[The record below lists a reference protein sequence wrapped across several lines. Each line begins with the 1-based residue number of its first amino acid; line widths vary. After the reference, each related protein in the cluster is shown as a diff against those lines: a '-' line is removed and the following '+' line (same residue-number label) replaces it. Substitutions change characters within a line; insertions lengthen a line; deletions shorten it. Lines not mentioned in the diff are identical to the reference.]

1 MNEYGH
7 TYPNDR
13 YRLPSEVQASLNQ
26 EPKDERARLLEVWD
40 LAEYALG
47 EEPDEAAFRRL
58 GSEIWQNLEAALEEE
73 NAPAVPAPEPGLRL
87 VKAPLR
93 LVHSR
98 ALRWVAVAASVALL
112 IAVGTFYTQKP
123 ITVTASTGETLTHP
137 LPDGSELTL
146 NSGTKISY
154 ARHFGEDDRQ
164 IKLIR
169 GEVNFDVTE
178 GEHAFTVQTFNGTV
192 TVLGTE
198 FNVRAWPKEIN
209 AATEVAVEEGIVAFV
224 AHRQSAAALTLEA
237 GQSARLTR
245 QSDAPI
251 ALGET
256 YTRNALSWRDGGFK
270 FSDHPLGTVLD
281 ELERRY
287 NVRVKV
293 SSNISLNTP
302 VAILNDNPANAEEII
317 RDVCEYK
324 NKCQYRAVPGGY
336 QIMEPAA
343 E

>member
-154 ARHFGEDDRQ
+154 ARHFGEENRQ
-164 IKLIR
+164 VKLVR
-169 GEVNFDVTE
+169 GEVHFDVTR
-178 GEHAFTVQTFNGTV
+178 GAHPFTVQTFNGTV

-198 FNVRAWPKEIN
+198 FNVRARPKDLD
-209 AATEVAVEEGIVAFV
+209 AATEVAVEKGIVRFAPR
-224 AHRQSAAALTLEA
+224 RQLTASLTLEA
-237 GQSARLTR
+237 GQSARLDR
-245 QSDAPI
+245 QSNAPS
-251 ALGET
+251 ALEAA
-256 YTRNALSWRDGGFK
+256 YTPNALAWRNGGFK
-270 FSDHPLGTVLD
+270 FSDHPLGTVID

-287 NVRVKV
+287 DVRIKV

-302 VAILNDNPANAEEII
+302 VAILNDYAENAEEII
-317 RDVCEYK
+317 RDICEY
-324 NKCQYRAVPGGY
+324 NNRCQYRAVPGGY
-336 QIMEPAA
+336 QITEPVA